1 MKRLVLKAIHTI
13 HHYIPLPSLPGRGKG
28 VRLLDTDSL
37 NEILDV
43 LSRNKSRTFLTGFGV
58 FWGVFM
64 LVGLI
69 GGGDGLKEMLNNNLA
84 GFATNSAIVW
94 AQPTTKPYHG
104 FRKGRQWTMTYA
116 DVKRLRSHVP
126 ELDVITP
133 TITRWGANVTREDL
147 SSNGIVKGVLPD
159 MQRVSEPKML
169 YGRYINEVDVQ
180 QGRKVCVIGKQVYK
194 NLFPKGGDPCGDV
207 VRIDSIYFSVVGV
220 NYADGNMNVN
230 GNDQQAVFM
239 PLSLVQQIYNR
250 GESIDMLCLT
260 GKPGVTMSDI
270 TDHIRTVV
278 AQGHDVSPNDEKGVM
293 VFNTEMMF
301 SIVDNMFRGIN
312 MLIWL
317 VGIGTLLAGAI
328 GVSNIMMVTVRERT
342 VEIGIRRAIGAT
354 PSNILSQIMQESIL
368 LTSVAG
374 MSGILFVVI
383 ILQGLE
389 MANTTDGIATAH
401 FQIDFWTAIG
411 AVVMLSVLGMLAGLA
426 PALRAMRIKPV
437 DAMRDE

>member
-1 MKRLVLKAIHTI
+1 MLNFDIDRL
-13 HHYIPLPSLPGRGKG
+13 R
-28 VRLLDTDSL
+28 
-37 NEILDV
+37 EILDV

-64 LVGLI
+64 LVGLV
-69 GGGDGLKEMLNNNLA
+69 GGGDGLKGLLSNNLA

-104 FRKGRQWTMTYA
+104 FRKGRQWNLTYK
-116 DVKRLRSHVP
+116 DVKRLRTQVP

-133 TITRWGANVTREDL
+133 NITRWGSNATHDDR
-147 SSNGIVKGVLPD
+147 SSSGIVKGVLPD

-169 YGRYINEVDVQ
+169 YGRYINQMDIV

-207 VRIDSIYFSVVGV
+207 IRIDSVYFSVVGV

-230 GNDQQAVFM
+230 GNDQQAIYM

-250 GESIDMLCLT
+250 GESIDMICVT
-260 GKPGVTMSDI
+260 GRPGVTMSDI
-270 TDHIRTVV
+270 TDRIRTVIALDHHV
-278 AQGHDVSPNDEKGVM
+278 DPKDEKGVM

-301 SIVDNMFRGIN
+301 SIVDNMFTGIN
-312 MLIWL
+312 LLIWL

-354 PSNILSQIMQESIL
+354 PRMILSQIIQESIL

-374 MSGILFVVI
+374 MSGILFVVLV
-383 ILQGLE
+383 LQELE
-389 MANTTDGIATAH
+389 MANTTDGVVSAH
-401 FQIDFWTAIG
+401 FQISFWTAIG
-411 AVVMLSVLGMLAGLA
+411 AVVLLSVLGVLAGLA
-426 PALRAMRIKPV
+426 PAIRAMKVKPV

>member
-1 MKRLVLKAIHTI
+1 MLNFDIDRL
-13 HHYIPLPSLPGRGKG
+13 R
-28 VRLLDTDSL
+28 
-37 NEILDV
+37 EILDV

-64 LVGLI
+64 LVGLV
-69 GGGDGLKEMLNNNLA
+69 GGGDGLKGLLSNNLA

-104 FRKGRQWTMTYA
+104 FRKGRQWNLTYK
-116 DVKRLRSHVP
+116 DVKRLRAQVP

-133 TITRWGANVTREDL
+133 TITRWGSNATHDDR
-147 SSNGIVKGVLPD
+147 SSSGIVKGVLPD

-169 YGRYINEVDVQ
+169 YGRYINQMDIV

-207 VRIDSIYFSVVGV
+207 IRIDSVYFSVVGV

-230 GNDQQAVFM
+230 GNDKQAIYM

-250 GESIDMLCLT
+250 GESIDMICVT
-260 GKPGVTMSDI
+260 GRPGVKMSDI
-270 TDHIRTVV
+270 TDRIRTVIALDHHV
-278 AQGHDVSPNDEKGVM
+278 DPKDEKGVM

-301 SIVDNMFRGIN
+301 SIVDNMFTGIN
-312 MLIWL
+312 LLIWL

-354 PSNILSQIMQESIL
+354 PRMILSQIIQESIL

-374 MSGILFVVI
+374 MSGILFVVLV
-383 ILQGLE
+383 LQELE
-389 MANTTDGIATAH
+389 MANTTDGVVSAH
-401 FQIDFWTAIG
+401 FQISFWTAIG
-411 AVVMLSVLGMLAGLA
+411 AVVLLSVLGVLAGLA
-426 PALRAMRIKPV
+426 PAIRAMKVKPV

>member
-1 MKRLVLKAIHTI
+1 MLNFDIDRL
-13 HHYIPLPSLPGRGKG
+13 R
-28 VRLLDTDSL
+28 
-37 NEILDV
+37 EILDV

-64 LVGLI
+64 LVGLV
-69 GGGDGLKEMLNNNLA
+69 GGGDGLKGLLSNNLA

-104 FRKGRQWTMTYA
+104 FRKGRQWNLTYK
-116 DVKRLRSHVP
+116 DVKRLRAQVP

-133 TITRWGANVTREDL
+133 TITRWGSNATHDDR
-147 SSNGIVKGVLPD
+147 SSSGIVKGVLPD

-169 YGRYINEVDVQ
+169 YGRYINQMDIV

-207 VRIDSIYFSVVGV
+207 IRIDSVYFSVVGV

-230 GNDQQAVFM
+230 GNDQQAIYM

-250 GESIDMLCLT
+250 GESIDLICVT
-260 GKPGVTMSDI
+260 GRPGVKMSDI
-270 TDHIRTVV
+270 TDRIRTVIALDHHV
-278 AQGHDVSPNDEKGVM
+278 DPKDEKGVM

-301 SIVDNMFRGIN
+301 SIVDNMFTGIN
-312 MLIWL
+312 LLIWL

-354 PSNILSQIMQESIL
+354 PRMILSQIIQESIL

-374 MSGILFVVI
+374 MSGILFVVLV
-383 ILQGLE
+383 LQELE
-389 MANTTDGIATAH
+389 MANTTDGVVSAH
-401 FQIDFWTAIG
+401 FQISFWTAIG
-411 AVVMLSVLGMLAGLA
+411 AVVLLSVLGVLAGLA
-426 PALRAMRIKPV
+426 PAIRAMKVKPV

>member
-1 MKRLVLKAIHTI
+1 MLNFDIDRL
-13 HHYIPLPSLPGRGKG
+13 R
-28 VRLLDTDSL
+28 
-37 NEILDV
+37 EILDV

-64 LVGLI
+64 LVGLV
-69 GGGDGLKEMLNNNLA
+69 GGGDGLKGLLSNNLA

-94 AQPTTKPYHG
+94 AQPATKPYHG
-104 FRKGRQWTMTYA
+104 FRKGRQWNLTYK
-116 DVKRLRSHVP
+116 DVKRLRAQVP

-133 TITRWGANVTREDL
+133 TITRWGSNATHDDR
-147 SSNGIVKGVLPD
+147 SSSGIVKGVLPD

-169 YGRYINEVDVQ
+169 YGRYINQMDIV

-207 VRIDSIYFSVVGV
+207 IRIDSVYFSVVGV

-230 GNDQQAVFM
+230 GNDQQAIYM

-250 GESIDMLCLT
+250 GESVDMICVT
-260 GKPGVTMSDI
+260 GRPGVTMSDI
-270 TDHIRTVV
+270 TDRIRTVIALDHHV
-278 AQGHDVSPNDEKGVM
+278 DPKDEKGVM

-301 SIVDNMFRGIN
+301 SIVDNMFTGIN
-312 MLIWL
+312 LLIWL

-354 PSNILSQIMQESIL
+354 PRMILSQIIQESIL

-374 MSGILFVVI
+374 MSGILFVVLV
-383 ILQGLE
+383 LQELE
-389 MANTTDGIATAH
+389 MANTTDGVVSAH
-401 FQIDFWTAIG
+401 FQISFWTAIG
-411 AVVMLSVLGMLAGLA
+411 AVVLLSVLGVLAGLA
-426 PALRAMRIKPV
+426 PAIRAMKVKPV

>member
-1 MKRLVLKAIHTI
+1 MLNFDIDRL
-13 HHYIPLPSLPGRGKG
+13 R
-28 VRLLDTDSL
+28 
-37 NEILDV
+37 EILDV

-64 LVGLI
+64 LVGLV
-69 GGGDGLKEMLNNNLA
+69 GGGDGLKGLLSNNLA

-104 FRKGRQWTMTYA
+104 FRKGRQWNLTYK
-116 DVKRLRSHVP
+116 DVKRVRAQVP

-133 TITRWGANVTREDL
+133 TITRWGSNATHDDR
-147 SSNGIVKGVLPD
+147 SSSGIVKGVLPD

-169 YGRYINEVDVQ
+169 YGRYINQMDIV

-207 VRIDSIYFSVVGV
+207 IRIDSVYFSVVGV

-230 GNDQQAVFM
+230 GNDQQAIYM

-250 GESIDMLCLT
+250 GESIDMICVT
-260 GKPGVTMSDI
+260 GRPGVTMSDI
-270 TDHIRTVV
+270 TDRIRTVIALDHHV
-278 AQGHDVSPNDEKGVM
+278 DPKDEKGVM

-301 SIVDNMFRGIN
+301 SIVDNMFIGIN
-312 MLIWL
+312 LLIWL

-354 PSNILSQIMQESIL
+354 PRMILSQIIQESIL

-374 MSGILFVVI
+374 MSGILFVVLV
-383 ILQGLE
+383 LQELE
-389 MANTTDGIATAH
+389 MANTTDGVVSAH
-401 FQIDFWTAIG
+401 FQISFWTAIG
-411 AVVMLSVLGMLAGLA
+411 AVVLLSVLGVLAGLA
-426 PALRAMRIKPV
+426 PAIRAMKVKPV